1 MATLADVTAA
11 IADLQATGQAVED
24 GIDHIL
30 VVVQALK
37 DQITAGGSV
46 TAADLDG
53 VMTHLTAAKA
63 PLTDALAKESG
74 V

>member
-1 MATLADVTAA
+1 MATLAEVQAA

-37 DQITAGGSV
+37 DQIAAGGSV
-46 TAADLDG
+46 TATDLDG
-53 VMTHLTAAKA
+53 VMTQLAAAKA
-63 PLTDALAKESG
+63 PLTDALAKEATP
-74 V
+74 